1 MISTERSQDS
11 ITMLLMKKG
20 SNDDKNMKNLW
31 KNIAVIQKMV
41 FLPNTFCDS

>member
-1 MISTERSQDS
+1 
-11 ITMLLMKKG
+11 MKKG

-41 FLPNTFCDS
+41 FFSQYFL